1 MHLFKAIITR
11 LAEEQWRMTNTME
24 IKPWKTTS
32 RKAKILTLNKINV
45 NSRNG
50 TDRGARKNDK
60 HHGKQP
66 CSKRSLLLKEND
78 KSSNF

>member
-1 MHLFKAIITR
+1 
-11 LAEEQWRMTNTME
+11 MTNTME

-66 CSKRSLLLKEND
+66 CSKRS
-78 KSSNF
+78 